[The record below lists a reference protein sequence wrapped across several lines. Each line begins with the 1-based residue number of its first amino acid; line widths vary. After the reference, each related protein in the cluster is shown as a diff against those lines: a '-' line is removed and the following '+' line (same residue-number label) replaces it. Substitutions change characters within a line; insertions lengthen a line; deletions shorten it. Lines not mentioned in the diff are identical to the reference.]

1 MKFGREP
8 MFKDCRNL
16 TENELN
22 EVALGIDKTLKKLE
36 GRKYIKKPIK
46 IKAVQLKD
54 GETMPNWF
62 LSGIMN
68 GVIEKTDNELEFLI
82 NTLEGVMKACE
93 GDYVI
98 QGIQGEIYPCKA
110 DIFEAIYKE
119 VTNESNS

>member
-1 MKFGREP
+1 MKFGEP

-16 TENELN
+16 TEEELN
-22 EVALGIDKTLKKLE
+22 EIALGINKTLKKLDGKE
-36 GRKYIKKPIK
+36 YVEKPIK
-46 IKAVQLKD
+46 VKAVKLKK

-82 NTLEGVMKACE
+82 NTSEGIMKACE

-98 QGIQGEIYPCKA
+98 QGIQGEIYPCKS
-110 DIFEAIYKE
+110 DIFEESYEE
-119 VTNESNS
+119 VTEK

>member
-16 TENELN
+16 TEEELD
-22 EVALGIDKTLKKLE
+22 EMVLGIDKTLKKLE

-62 LSGIMN
+62 LSGIMD
-68 GVIEKTDNELEFLI
+68 GIIKKTDNKLRFLI
-82 NTLEGVMKACE
+82 GTLEGVMTAGE

-110 DIFEAIYKE
+110 YIFERIYKE
-119 VTNESNS
+119 VTEE